1 VSAAVATTV
10 AELQARDPG
19 NFVEITLG
27 SAEML
32 ADVQATLAQWA
43 TRRPFYVADDGI
55 PLVICGRY
63 ADVRDVML
71 DDELFPSGLPHKRG
85 FEKFD
90 KFLGVQT
97 MAQLDGEVHLR
108 LRRLINPAFSPKAM
122 LRLEAGIEAAV
133 DVMLDGIEARG
144 PAFDGMA
151 DYAGLLL
158 DGALLTVMLRLT
170 PEQKS
175 IFLEMHRLIPL
186 TTHVKAGESVPQ
198 ECVDAFDRAREAIQA
213 VVTQRRAHPGEEFIS
228 DLIAARDND
237 DRLSD
242 TELFDVLFTVCV
254 AALSGTARAMG
265 GVLYSLF
272 RHPDQLAEVR
282 ADPGLAPLA
291 IEECLR
297 FHRGGYFVFPRVAT
311 RDTQIG
317 GTKIYEGMVVRASQ
331 QAANFDPTVYP
342 DPLRFDIH
350 RDPKRIMSFG
360 VGPHQCVGNRLA
372 RLAMRVAL
380 VRLLARFPAVR
391 LADPGFQAEYGGA
404 IGELRIRQLPMTI
417 R

>member
-1 VSAAVATTV
+1 MAPAA
-10 AELQARDPG
+10 AELRSLDPD
-19 NFVEITLG
+19 NFVEIALG
-27 SAEML
+27 GAEML
-32 ADVQATLAQWA
+32 SDVHAILAQWA
-43 TRRPFYVADDGI
+43 TRRPFYVQDDGV
-55 PLVICGRY
+55 PLVICARY
-63 ADVRDVML
+63 EDVRDVML
-71 DDELFPSGLPHKRG
+71 DDELFPSGIPRKRG

-122 LRLEAGIEAAV
+122 LRLESGIEQAV
-133 DVMLDGIEARG
+133 DRMLDNIEANG
-144 PAFDGMA
+144 PEFDGME
-151 DYAGLLL
+151 DYAALLL

-186 TTHVKAGESVPQ
+186 TTHVKAGQSVPQ
-198 ECVDAFDRAREAIQA
+198 ECVDAFARARETILGVIAE
-213 VVTQRRAHPGEEFIS
+213 RRANPGEEFIS
-228 DLIAARDND
+228 DLISARDND

-242 TELFDVLFTVCV
+242 VELFDVLFTVCV

-265 GVLYSLF
+265 GALYSLF

-282 ADPGLAPLA
+282 AAPGLAPLA

-297 FHRGGYFVFPRVAT
+297 FHRGGYFVFPRRAS
-311 RDTQIG
+311 RDTEIG
-317 GTKIYEGMVVRASQ
+317 GTKIYKGMVVRPSQ
-331 QAANFDPTVYP
+331 QAANFDPQVYP

-372 RLAMRVAL
+372 RMSMRIAL
-380 VRLLARFPAVR
+380 VRLLARFPDAR
-391 LADPGFQAEYGGA
+391 LIDPGFDAEYGGA
-404 IGELRIRQLPMTI
+404 IGELRIKRLPMII